1 MLPTYVLRLLE
12 NRAIAANRTGGVW
25 PRKSWVFAAHVS
37 LGLARWN
44 IRQSY
49 FQVFTISKGI
59 RNNISLSSISLPA
72 LITKNSGSEFRNKNR
87 TIKNLSLSPE
97 IVRRN
102 ANPQERGQFWR
113 TRRAAWMKKLDV
125 AQARS
130 DSRVRRKKRKAY
142 EKCQPV
148 SRRANKS
155 ATVKTMFDRRVKEWE
170 KENRKKV
177 GRKRRRGDT
186 VKRGDTP
193 LKRDA
198 RTWDAGGNRCE
209 KWRGEG
215 SSHASAHVRCSV
227 TRMRRPASGFHL
239 QQAPRAC

>member
-87 TIKNLSLSPE
+87 TIKNLSLSRDRSSKRQSAGTGTILKNPP
-97 IVRRN
+97 RRVN
-102 ANPQERGQFWR
+102 EKTRRCAGSIGFARSPQEEESVRK
-113 TRRAAWMKKLDV
+113 MS
-125 AQARS
+125 ARIPES
-130 DSRVRRKKRKAY
+130 
-142 EKCQPV
+142 E
-148 SRRANKS
+148 
-155 ATVKTMFDRRVKEWE
+155 
-170 KENRKKV
+170 
-177 GRKRRRGDT
+177 
-186 VKRGDTP
+186 
-193 LKRDA
+193 
-198 RTWDAGGNRCE
+198 
-209 KWRGEG
+209 
-215 SSHASAHVRCSV
+215 
-227 TRMRRPASGFHL
+227 
-239 QQAPRAC
+239 